1 MKIAMVSE
9 HASPLAA
16 LGGVDAGGQNVH
28 VAELSAALTRLGHD
42 VTVYTRRDDPDLPER
57 VTTPQ
62 GYTVVHVPAGPA
74 RQLPKDDLLVHMGP
88 FAQYLDQQWSDDR
101 PDVAHAHFWMSGLA
115 TQLAARHLDLPAVQT
130 FHALGV
136 VKRRHQGSQ
145 DTSPEDRLKLEA
157 MVARTATWVAATCT
171 DEVFEL
177 MRLGRARNRISVVP
191 CGVDLDLFTPDG
203 PRAER
208 GARYR
213 IVSVGR
219 FVPRK
224 GFDVVVRA
232 LPAIPDAEL
241 VLVGGPDRAQVEA
254 DPEARRLRELAERLG
269 VSDRLVFQGA
279 VARADMPAL
288 LRSADVVACTRG
300 TSRSASSRWRRWRAV
315 SPWWPP
321 QWAGCSTPSSTT
333 SPGGWSRRSARRR
346 SPRRS
351 TSCCTTN
358 SSGRA
363 SVRRDATGPAPGT
376 PGTASRPTPCGSMTG
391 WCPRPTERNPPPR
404 RARRRYERLMWTPAA
419 EGPARPGPA
428 GGGAGAAQRAGAA
441 RLRLRPWRVRCRA
454 TSR

>member
-9 HASPLAA
+9 HASPLAT

-28 VAELSAALTRLGHD
+28 VAELSAALARCDHE

-57 VTTPQ
+57 VTTAE

-74 RQLPKDDLLVHMGP
+74 RPLPKDELLGHMGP
-88 FAQYLDQQWSDDR
+88 FAQYLDEQWSSDR
-101 PDVAHAHFWMSGLA
+101 PDVTHAHFWMSGIA

-136 VKRRHQGSQ
+136 VKRRHQGAL
-145 DTSPEDRLKLEA
+145 DTSPKDRLKLEA

-177 MRLGRARNRISVVP
+177 MRLGRSRTRISVVP

-213 IVSVGR
+213 VVSVGR

-232 LPAIPDAEL
+232 LPAIADAEL
-241 VLVGGPDRAQVEA
+241 VLVGGPDRAEVEA

-269 VSDRLVFQGA
+269 VGDRLVFQGA

-288 LRSADVVACTRG
+288 LRSADVVACTPWYEPFGIVPLEAMGCGVPVVAAAVGGMLDTVVHDVTGRLVTPKRPVEVAEAVNTLLHDAFLRQSLG
-300 TSRSASSRWRRWRAV
+300 AAGRDRARARYSWDRVAADTLRIYDRVVPGAHETAACDPTTSATTSASSV
-315 SPWWPP
+315 
-321 QWAGCSTPSSTT
+321 
-333 SPGGWSRRSARRR
+333 
-346 SPRRS
+346 
-351 TSCCTTN
+351 
-358 SSGRA
+358 
-363 SVRRDATGPAPGT
+363 
-376 PGTASRPTPCGSMTG
+376 
-391 WCPRPTERNPPPR
+391 
-404 RARRRYERLMWTPAA
+404 
-419 EGPARPGPA
+419 
-428 GGGAGAAQRAGAA
+428 
-441 RLRLRPWRVRCRA
+441 
-454 TSR
+454 

>member
-28 VAELSAALTRLGHD
+28 VAELSAAMARRHHD

-62 GYTVVHVPAGPA
+62 GYDVVHVPAGPP
-74 RQLPKDDLLVHMGP
+74 RQLPKDDLLEHMGP
-88 FAQYLDQQWSDDR
+88 FARFLDQHWKVDR
-101 PDVAHAHFWMSGLA
+101 PDVAHAHFWMSGIA

-136 VKRRHQGSQ
+136 VKRRHQGAQ
-145 DTSPEDRLKLEA
+145 DTSPQDRLKLEA

-177 MRLGRARNRISVVP
+177 MRLGRSRNRISVVP

-208 GARYR
+208 GAARHR

-224 GFDVVVRA
+224 GFDVVIRA

-241 VLVGGPDRAQVEA
+241 VLVGGPDRAEVDA
-254 DPEARRLRELAERLG
+254 DPEARRLRALAEELG
-269 VSDRLVFQGA
+269 VSDRVVFQGA
-279 VARADMPAL
+279 VARADMPAM
-288 LRSADVVACTRG
+288 LRSADVVACTPWYEPFG
-300 TSRSASSRWRRWRAV
+300 IVPLEAMACGVPVVAAAV
-315 SPWWPP
+315 GGMLDTVVHDVTGRLVTPKRPGEVADAVNILLRDEFLRQSLGA
-321 QWAGCSTPSSTT
+321 AG
-333 SPGGWSRRSARRR
+333 
-346 SPRRS
+346 
-351 TSCCTTN
+351 
-358 SSGRA
+358 
-363 SVRRDATGPAPGT
+363 RD
-376 PGTASRPTPCGSMTG
+376 
-391 WCPRPTERNPPPR
+391 
-404 RARRRYERLMWTPAA
+404 RARARYSWDRIAADTLRIYDRLVPAEHERPASA
-419 EGPARPGPA
+419 VPP
-428 GGGAGAAQRAGAA
+428 
-441 RLRLRPWRVRCRA
+441 A
-454 TSR
+454 TSVSSV